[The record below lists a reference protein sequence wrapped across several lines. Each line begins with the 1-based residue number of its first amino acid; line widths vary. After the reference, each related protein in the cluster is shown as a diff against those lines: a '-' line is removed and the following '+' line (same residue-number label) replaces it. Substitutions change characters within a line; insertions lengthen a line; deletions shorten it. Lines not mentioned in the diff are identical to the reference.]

1 MTNLFLGYDL
11 MGFVDGT
18 YRCPLA
24 DDPKYKNWI
33 RQDWLLLFAI
43 QIVVIGPMGPLVSRY
58 KNVEEVW
65 NKLKTTYANKS
76 NTQMVGLIDTLTK
89 VSQEGKSIYEFMQ
102 SGR

>member
-1 MTNLFLGYDL
+1 MTNLFLGYDF

-33 RQDWLLLFAI
+33 RQDGLLLFAI

-58 KNVEEVW
+58 RNVEEVW
-65 NKLKTTYANKS
+65 NKLKTTYICQQIQYS
-76 NTQMVGLIDTLTK
+76 DGWSD
-89 VSQEGKSIYEFMQ
+89 
-102 SGR
+102 